1 MTQTQTLINFS
12 DGNSIPQIGLGVWQA
27 TQEQAAASVCH
38 ALKSGYRHIDTAAI
52 YQNEE
57 GVGQGIKQSG
67 VARDEI
73 FVTTKVWNDAQGYEE
88 ATAALNASLERL
100 QLDYVDLLLI
110 HWPTPKQD
118 RFVDTWRAFIAAQK
132 AGKVRSI
139 GVSNFNADH
148 LQRLIDE
155 TNVAPVINQIELH
168 PYLQQAELRAFH
180 HEHHIVTQ
188 AWSPLG
194 QGEVLNDA
202 VIGAIASV
210 HGKTPAQIIIRWHMQ
225 LGNVV
230 IPKSVTPSRIESNFQ
245 VFDFELSNQ
254 EMAQIA
260 QLDQGRR
267 MGPDPL
273 TFG

>member
-1 MTQTQTLINFS
+1 MTQTQTLTKFS

-67 VARDEI
+67 VVRNDI

-88 ATAALNASLERL
+88 ATAALNASLDRL

-118 RFVDTWRAFIAAQK
+118 RFVDTWRAFIDAQK
-132 AGKVRSI
+132 EGKVRSI

-180 HEHHIVTQ
+180 REHHIVTQ

-225 LGNVV
+225 LGNVA
-230 IPKSVTPSRIESNFQ
+230 IPKSVTPSRIGSNFQ

>member
-1 MTQTQTLINFS
+1 MTQTQTLTKFS

-67 VARDEI
+67 VVRNDI

-88 ATAALNASLERL
+88 ATAALNASLDRL

-118 RFVDTWRAFIAAQK
+118 RFVDTWRAFIDAQK

-148 LQRLIDE
+148 LQCLIDE

-225 LGNVV
+225 LGNVA
-230 IPKSVTPSRIESNFQ
+230 IPKSVTPSRIQSNFQ